1 MRKKNVIRGILELVG
16 VMVFVGLHG
25 GILWWIYLMGG
36 SRVAAPGLYWSAI
49 ALGYVAMVFVAVFRR
64 RVFGAAPSRRLLDA
78 WLLAFPV
85 AAGVALVLLLAKLP
99 LSSRGYDAHGMGAT
113 GGEVNSLFLPWLH
126 LAVWVLLSKRL
137 STGPRPTRQS

>member
-1 MRKKNVIRGILELVG
+1 MRNKNVIRGILELVG

-25 GILWWIYLMGG
+25 GILWWIYLVGG

-49 ALGYVAMVFVAVFRR
+49 ALGYVGMVFVAVFRL

-85 AAGVALVLLLAKLP
+85 AVGVALVLLLAKLP
-99 LSSRGYDAHGMGAT
+99 LSSRGWDAHGMGAT

-126 LAVWVLLSKRL
+126 LAVWILTAKRWT
-137 STGPRPTRQS
+137 TGSRAGQQS